1 MNKKQILDAIKAVRE
16 NSPKR
21 NFKQTVDLLIKLK
34 GIDLK
39 KQDQKVDFFLTL
51 PNTLGKKVKVCGLM
65 DSKLAGKGKEVFDFI
80 VHKDNF
86 SDYKDKKLIKKLT
99 SEYDFFVAQAEL
111 MGLVAATF
119 GKVFGPKGKMPN
131 PKAGCVVPL
140 TTLDLKPLYEK
151 LQRSVKV
158 TTKNEISI
166 KVPVGIETMND
177 DEIVENVEA
186 VYSNL
191 LPKLPHGE
199 INISSVS
206 IKLTMGPF
214 FKLGEGF
221 KVIKENVKV
230 ENKK

>member
-1 MNKKQILDAIKAVRE
+1 MNKKQILDAIKAVKE

-39 KQDQKVDFFLTL
+39 KQDQ
-51 PNTLGKKVKVCGLM
+51 
-65 DSKLAGKGKEVFDFI
+65 
-80 VHKDNF
+80 KDNF

-166 KVPVGIETMND
+166 KVPVGIETMKD